1 MLQEKSKVFVP
12 VSIQTRMIKDND
24 ENNKTH
30 IKKRENSYSKKKLKR
45 KKKKNYK
52 CPFFLVG
59 YNLIQGIVYVCVQ
72 VFLSPNK
79 GLQFGA
85 ENIK

>member
-30 IKKRENSYSKKKLKR
+30 IKKRENSYSKKEEEKL
-45 KKKKNYK
+45 NYK

-59 YNLIQGIVYVCVQ
+59 YNLI
-72 VFLSPNK
+72 
-79 GLQFGA
+79 
-85 ENIK
+85 